1 MLFHWDLTFEVRN
14 TRGRLGI
21 DGQDNI
27 EFYCAFNKNQTLQ
40 PLAKVASGGEMSRL
54 TLCIKAM
61 IAGRMKL
68 PTVIFDEIDTG
79 VSGEIADRM
88 GSMMARIAG
97 DMQVIAITHLPQVAA
112 KGRNHYLVFK
122 TDLKDRTVSD
132 VRQLSFED
140 RVRELARM
148 LSGKQI
154 NPEAMANALTLL
166 TPASG
171 SDIQKSN

>member
-1 MLFHWDLTFEVRN
+1 
-14 TRGRLGI
+14 
-21 DGQDNI
+21 
-27 EFYCAFNKNQTLQ
+27 
-40 PLAKVASGGEMSRL
+40 MSRL